1 MRKSTN
7 LLKSLF
13 LCGFVLTFS
22 ACNSGTDP
30 IDQVGGES
38 NSTTPSQPAPATPP
52 APTSSKIPEN
62 QIVLVQGG
70 TFNMGTTP
78 GSKEDR
84 VGNGSGNA
92 KPQHKVTL
100 SNYKITKFEITF
112 KQFAQF
118 LTEKGNQIENGRK
131 WYSPDNANFS
141 DFDVNGTTFTPKRG
155 LENRPV
161 RFVSWEGAKAF
172 ASWAGGRLPTEAE
185 WEYAAKGGRNS
196 KGYIY
201 SGSDNINDVA
211 WYVGNSGGRMHDV
224 GEKKAN
230 ELGLYDMSGNVW
242 EWTADWYAPYTKEG
256 KVNPKGGTKATMRVR
271 RGASAFCEIDR
282 PKSIYRSTSTK
293 GPVRHNMG
301 FRVAFDVK

>member
-118 LTEKGNQIENGRK
+118 LTEKGNQIENGIRQI
-131 WYSPDNANFS
+131 
-141 DFDVNGTTFTPKRG
+141 TPIF
-155 LENRPV
+155 LI
-161 RFVSWEGAKAF
+161 
-172 ASWAGGRLPTEAE
+172 L
-185 WEYAAKGGRNS
+185 
-196 KGYIY
+196 
-201 SGSDNINDVA
+201 
-211 WYVGNSGGRMHDV
+211 M
-224 GEKKAN
+224 
-230 ELGLYDMSGNVW
+230 
-242 EWTADWYAPYTKEG
+242 
-256 KVNPKGGTKATMRVR
+256 
-271 RGASAFCEIDR
+271 
-282 PKSIYRSTSTK
+282 
-293 GPVRHNMG
+293 
-301 FRVAFDVK
+301 